1 MQCEKCERA
10 DATTLVVDQPD
21 YVHDRLAGW
30 FMCEECFALDPSGW
44 YEVLDATQID
54 TVDVLPAKAVPKRP
68 APRAK
73 VVRAKAP
80 AKPKAKRQAPPRDD
94 AWLERAYQLHQD
106 GMPLKDV
113 AAEVMDERGYK
124 SIHSATESLRINF
137 RKRGWDVHSTK
148 RTLVAT

>member
-1 MQCEKCERA
+1 MQCEKCEKA
-10 DATTLVVDQPD
+10 EATTLVVDQPD
-21 YVHDRLAGW
+21 YIHDRLAGW
-30 FMCEECFALDPSGW
+30 FMCEECFEADPVGW
-44 YEVLDATQID
+44 YEVLDATEID

-94 AWLERAYQLHQD
+94 TWLERAYELHQG

-124 SIHSATESLRINF
+124 SLDSARESLRVNF
-137 RKRGWDVHSTK
+137 RARGWEIHNTRRSP
-148 RTLVAT
+148 VAA

>member
-1 MQCEKCERA
+1 MQCEKCENE
-10 DATTLVVDQPD
+10 ATTLAVDVPD
-21 YVHDRLAGW
+21 YVMDITSGW
-30 FMCEECFALDPSGW
+30 FMCDGCFALEPEGW
-44 YEVLDATQID
+44 YEVLDATEID

-80 AKPKAKRQAPPRDD
+80 AKPKARRKAPATDD
-94 AWLERAYQLHQD
+94 TWLKRAYELHQG

-124 SIHSATESLRINF
+124 NLSSATESLRINF
-137 RKRGWDVHSTK
+137 RKRGWEVHSTK
-148 RTLVAT
+148 PTLVAA